1 MTGADSPVLALLH
14 DEAFMRA
21 IGHTHEAIR
30 NLTRRPATAAV
41 VENRL

>member
-1 MTGADSPVLALLH
+1 LALLY
-14 DEAFMRA
+14 EKAFMRA

-30 NLTRRPATAAV
+30 NFTRRPAAAAV